1 MAKRIKEKAKHCWK
15 MFHKQRQLWLLC
27 IPIIIWVIVF
37 AYVPMYGLL
46 IAFVDYIPGMSIFD
60 CEFVGLKYFKEFV
73 MNPVFLQLLRNTLAM
88 SLLSLTI
95 GFVAPIA
102 FALCVNELNCKR
114 FKKIV
119 QTTSYLP
126 YFISWVVAGSMIFML
141 LSNEGIVNDIL
152 MNLNLIKEPVP
163 FLTEG
168 KYYWIMYTLA
178 NIWKGIGWSSII
190 YLSAMSAIDM
200 QLVEAGAVDG
210 MGRIGMIRYVIL
222 PTITPT
228 IVVLWILGI
237 GGILNAGF
245 EQHLVLGNSS
255 TQNYWDVIDT
265 YSYRYGI
272 QLGYYSVGTAVS
284 LMKSIIGVILV
295 WLSNRFCRKH
305 LDTSIF

>member
-1 MAKRIKEKAKHCWK
+1 
-15 MFHKQRQLWLLC
+15 MFNKQRQLWLIC

-46 IAFVDYIPGMSIFD
+46 IAFVDYMPGMSIFSSD
-60 CEFVGLKYFKEFV
+60 FVGLRHFKDFV
-73 MNPVFLQLLRNTLAM
+73 LNPTFLQLLRNTLVM
-88 SLLSLTI
+88 SVMGLTI
-95 GFVAPIA
+95 GFAAPII
-102 FALCVNELNCKR
+102 FALCVNEVNHKG
-114 FKKIV
+114 FKKII

-152 MNLNLIKEPVP
+152 MRLNLSSKAIP

-168 KYYWIMYTLA
+168 KYYWVMYTLA
-178 NIWKGIGWSSII
+178 NMWKGIGWSSII
-190 YLSAMSAIDM
+190 YLSAMAGIDI
-200 QLVEAGAVDG
+200 QLIEAGAVDG
-210 MGRIGMIRYVIL
+210 MGRLGVVRHVVI
-222 PTITPT
+222 PTILPT

-245 EQHLVLGNSS
+245 EQHLVLGNAS

-272 QLGYYSVGTAVS
+272 QLGYYSIGTAVG
-284 LMKSIIGVILV
+284 LMKSIIGVVLV
-295 WLSNRFCRKH
+295 WVSNWFCRKR
-305 LDTSIF
+305 LETSIF